1 MNEAHE
7 QAKENWT
14 ILARL
19 AEGLGAMIDAINIKL
34 DCFFAFVGDD
44 GEVEARDQAALE
56 AARVRN
62 AHIITLTP
70 AEARSYFPTRT
81 RSFNLADA
89 TPAELIN
96 CCETAIAYA
105 RQTKELDSTLPC

>member
-1 MNEAHE
+1 MTEAHE
-7 QAKENWT
+7 QAKRYCT
-14 ILARL
+14 ILAGL

-34 DCFFAFVGDD
+34 DYFFVFFGDD
-44 GEVEARDQAALE
+44 GEVEAGDQAALE
-56 AARVRN
+56 AARVRS

-105 RQTKELDSTLPC
+105 RQTKELDSTPPC